1 MRYIRTI
8 QPFCTM
14 EDKKGII
21 ATLRAYCD
29 RLNAHMPCKSQED
42 VDALAEIMSELF
54 GKVKGSHLYWSR
66 EIFLDCGSDD
76 AKCAYVMTH
85 RECLFVPTDD
95 VEEHLGIEVIY
106 RYEKE

>member
-1 MRYIRTI
+1 
-8 QPFCTM
+8 M
-14 EDKKGII
+14 EDKKEII
-21 ATLRAYCD
+21 ATLQAYCD

-42 VDALAEIMSELF
+42 VDALAEIMTELF
-54 GKVKGSHLYWSR
+54 EQVKGSHLYWSR

-95 VEEHLGIEVIY
+95 VEEHLGIMVIY
-106 RYEKE
+106 GYEAEQN